1 MLFEDDIQDD
11 LIDDYN
17 DFQKL
22 LDAFNRINVSADIR
36 NEVFEIVAAVLHLGN
51 IEFVDETIGFKSNL

>member
-1 MLFEDDIQDD
+1 MLFEDDMQDD